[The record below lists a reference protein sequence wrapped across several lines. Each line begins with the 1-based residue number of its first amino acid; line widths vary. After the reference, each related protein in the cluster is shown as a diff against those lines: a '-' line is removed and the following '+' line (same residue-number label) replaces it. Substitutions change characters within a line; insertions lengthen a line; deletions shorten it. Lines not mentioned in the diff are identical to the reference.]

1 MASRVDALK
10 NKHIAK
16 IVALA
21 KKRLTGR
28 KAAQAELYIRE
39 FYAGVLADDILE
51 STPED
56 LYGAALSLMQFA
68 AGRKPNQAKVRAYN
82 PQPKKDGWSAP
93 HTIIEIVNDDMPFLV
108 DSVTM
113 ELNVSNLTVHLVV
126 HPIFNARRDG
136 AGKLTA
142 LDTGATDDD
151 KWICE
156 SHMQIQVEEQ
166 TSPEALREIEENV
179 SRILGDVRLAVED
192 WPKMLARVSEVTK
205 TLRKTPPPVPEEEL
219 AEAISFLEWIH
230 DNNFT
235 LIGCREIDIAQ
246 QGSKTSVAVAP
257 KSGLGILRD
266 DAVEVFSGLRQMG
279 KMPPEV
285 QDFLQKPQPL
295 LITKSSL
302 RSTVHRPAPLDAIAV
317 KKFDK
322 DGKVIGESV
331 FVGLFTSAAYSMSPR
346 RIPVLRRKVDE
357 VMSRSGFDPRSH
369 SGKALMHVLE
379 NFPRDELLQIEADT
393 LEEIGIGVVN
403 LQERQRVALFVRRD
417 PFERFVSAFVYVPR
431 ERYNPALRRGFES
444 ILAAEFN
451 GIVAQHN
458 AQFGDDPLGRL
469 HFTIATRP
477 GAIPDYDI
485 RKIEARLKDAGRTW
499 SDRLQEVLA
508 ESHGEE
514 AGNRVYR
521 RYAEAFPTA
530 YRERSSAQTAI
541 VDASQIEAALVH
553 GGLAMNLYHSTAAE
567 EPELRFKIYK
577 VGEALTLS
585 DVLPVLENMGL
596 KVMSEIPFEIAPAGA
611 NAVVRIHDFGLVT
624 SDGAA
629 ADLDSVRDGFH
640 ESFERIWR
648 GEMEDDGFNRLVLSA
663 KLHWRDVVIL
673 RAYCKYLRQAGIPF
687 SQEYME
693 ETLAKNGALA
703 GLIVKLFHTRFD
715 PGYTGKRQVEE
726 ITIADE
732 INEGLEAVSNLD
744 EDRIIR
750 RYLNMVMVTLRTNFY
765 QHDEEGAPMPYLT
778 FKFDSRNIDE
788 LPLPRPLR
796 EIFVYSPRFEGVHL
810 RFGFVARGGLRWSDR
825 REDFRT
831 EVLGLV
837 KAQQVK
843 NAVIV
848 PVGSKGGFVLKKA
861 PPPSDR
867 EAFMEEG
874 IAVYKTFISAMLEV
888 TDNLSGDEVVPPKDL
903 LRKDED
909 DAYLVVAADKGTATF
924 SDYANEVARA
934 RGFWLDDAFA
944 SGGSAGYD
952 HKKMGI
958 TARGAWESVK
968 RHFREMGRDIQSEN
982 FTVVGCGDMSGDVFG
997 NGMLLSEHICL
1008 VGAFNHMHIVVDP
1021 NPDPAKTFAERR
1033 RLFDL
1038 AKGWGDYD
1046 ASLISKGGGIFER
1059 SAKSIKISPE
1069 MKALFEITAD
1079 ELTPGELIHAML
1091 LAQVDLLWFGGIGTY
1106 IKASTE
1112 SHAAAGDRANDSVRV
1127 DGEALR
1133 CKVVGEGANL
1143 GATQLGRIEFARK
1156 GGCINTDSIDNSAG
1170 VDCSDHEVN
1179 IKIALGD
1186 VVQRGEMTMKQR
1198 DSLLA
1203 KMPNEVAA
1211 LVLRSNYQQSQA
1223 LSVTQARSYRVLD
1236 QQQRMMRALERA
1248 DLLNRQVEFLPD
1260 DEEIAERQAARQGLT
1275 RPELSVLLAYSKN
1288 VNYARL
1294 LESDLPDDPM
1304 LSEDLTRY
1312 FPKPLQKNHAEAIE
1326 RHRLR
1331 REIIATVVTN
1341 SMINRVGPTFIN
1353 EMRYRTGR
1361 SVADIARAY
1370 TIVREVFEL
1379 RPLWREIEALDNHT
1393 SSKAQIQMLSETGRT
1408 LDRMTHWFLRN
1419 GDQPLDIKKH
1429 IDQYRPGVQVLRENL
1444 EALLAP
1450 DQMEETRERAGRFA
1464 RPGVPKKLARQIGQL
1479 KALSTTCDIVKI
1491 ANMAKRPVSDIG
1503 QTYFLLGDRFKLDW
1517 LRHNANNMTPENPW
1531 HQMALAAIIEDM
1543 WGTQGDLT
1551 QKVLTNGSCGA
1562 KAIDGWVGAN
1572 KEAIHRVEE
1581 MVAELEQHG
1590 TVDLAMLTV
1599 ANRELRGLVAV

>member
-1 MASRVDALK
+1 MASRVDTLK
-10 NKHIAK
+10 NKHINK

-21 KKRLTGR
+21 KKQLTGR
-28 KAAQAELYIRE
+28 KAAQAGLFIRD
-39 FYAGVLADDILE
+39 FYADVLEDDIIG
-51 STPED
+51 TDPKD
-56 LYGAALSLMQFA
+56 LCGAALSLMQFGA
-68 AGRKPNQAKVRAYN
+68 SRKPNEAIVRAYN
-82 PQPKKDGWSAP
+82 PQPKKHGWSAP

-113 ELNVSNLTVHLVV
+113 ELNVSNLTVHLVI
-126 HPIFNARRDG
+126 HPIFTVRRD
-136 AGKLTA
+136 AKGKVTA
-142 LDTGATDDD
+142 LASGIREDRDTA
-151 KWICE
+151 CE
-156 SHMQIQVEEQ
+156 SYMQIQVEEQ
-166 TSPEALREIEENV
+166 TSPEALREIEGNIR
-179 SRILGDVRLAVED
+179 RILGDVRLAVQD
-192 WPKMLARVSEVTK
+192 WRAMLARVLEVTEN
-205 TLRKTPPPVPEEEL
+205 LRKTPPPVPEEEL
-219 AEAISFLEWIH
+219 AEALSFLEWIH

-235 LIGCREIDIAQ
+235 LIGCRDIDIKQ
-246 QGSKTSVAVAP
+246 QGRKTTVAVTP
-257 KSGLGILRD
+257 KTGLGILRN

-302 RSTVHRPAPLDAIAV
+302 RSTVHRPAPLDAIAI
-317 KKFDK
+317 KKFNK

-331 FVGLFTSAAYSMSPR
+331 FVGLFTSTAYSMSPR

-357 VMSRSGFDPRSH
+357 VLSRSGFDPRSH
-369 SGKALMHVLE
+369 SGKAVMHVLD
-379 NFPRDELLQIEADT
+379 NFPRDELLQIEPGA
-393 LEEIGIGVVN
+393 LAEIVIGVVN
-403 LQERQRVALFVRRD
+403 LQERQRIALFVRRD

-431 ERYNPALRRGFES
+431 ERYNPALRRSFET
-444 ILAAEFN
+444 ILASEFS

-499 SDRLQEVLA
+499 ADRLQEVLS
-508 ESHGEE
+508 ESRGEE
-514 AGNRVYR
+514 AGNRIFR
-521 RYAEAFPTA
+521 RYADAFPTA
-530 YRERSSAQTAI
+530 YRERSTAHTA
-541 VDASQIEAALVH
+541 VGDAEQIEAALAH
-553 GGLAMNLYHSTAAE
+553 GALAMNLYHSDAAG
-567 EPELRFKIYK
+567 EPELRFKIYN
-577 VGEALTLS
+577 VGEALSLS

-596 KVMSEIPFEIAPAGA
+596 KVMSEIPFEVMPAGT
-611 NAVVRIHDFGLVT
+611 NATVRIHDFGLVT

-629 ADLDSVRDGFH
+629 VDLAAVRDGFH

-648 GEMEDDGFNRLVLSA
+648 GDMDGDGFNRLVLGA
-663 KLHWRDVVIL
+663 GLHWRDVVIL

-693 ETLAKNGALA
+693 ETLARNGALA

-715 PGYTGKRQVEE
+715 PAFEGKRQVEE
-726 ITIADE
+726 IQIADD
-732 INEGLEAVSNLD
+732 ISEGLDAVSNLD

-765 QHDEEGAPMPYLT
+765 QHDEDGAPKPYLT

-867 EAFMEEG
+867 DAFMEEG

-888 TDNLSGDEVVPPKDL
+888 TDNLSGDEVIPPKDL

-924 SDYANEVARA
+924 SDFANEVARDC
-934 RGFWLDDAFA
+934 GFWLDDAFA

-1021 NPDPAKTFAERR
+1021 DPDPAKTFAERR

-1038 AKGWGDYD
+1038 AKGWGDYNT
-1046 ASLISKGGGIFER
+1046 ALISKGGGIFDR
-1059 SAKSIKISPE
+1059 SAKSIKISPQ

-1079 ELTPGELIHAML
+1079 EMTPGELIHAML
-1091 LAQVDLLWFGGIGTY
+1091 LAQIDLLWFGGIGTY

-1127 DGEALR
+1127 DGGALR

-1186 VVQRGEMTMKQR
+1186 VVQRGDMTMKQR
-1198 DSLLA
+1198 NSLLA
-1203 KMPNEVAA
+1203 RMTNEVAA

-1223 LSVTQARSYRVLD
+1223 LSVIQARSYRVLD

-1248 DLLNRQVEFLPD
+1248 NLLNRQIEFLPN
-1260 DEEIAERQAARQGLT
+1260 DEEIAERQAGRQGLT

-1288 VNYARL
+1288 VNYERL

-1304 LSEDLTRY
+1304 LAEDLTRY
-1312 FPKPLQKNHAEAIE
+1312 FPKPLQKNHPQAIE

-1353 EMRYRTGR
+1353 EMRDRTGR

-1379 RPLWREIEALDNHT
+1379 RPLWRDIEALDNDAA
-1393 SSKAQIQMLSETGRT
+1393 SKAQIQMLSEIGRT

-1429 IDQYRPGVQVLRENL
+1429 IDQYRPGVQVLRDNL
-1444 EALLAP
+1444 EALLAA
-1450 DQMEETRERAGRFA
+1450 DQIEETLARAQRFG
-1464 RPGVPKKLARQIGQL
+1464 RPGVPKKLARQVGQL

-1491 ANMAKRPVSDIG
+1491 ANMANRPVTEIG

-1551 QKVLTNGSCGA
+1551 CKVLTNGSCGA
-1562 KAIDGWVGAN
+1562 KAIDSWVGAN
-1572 KEAIHRVEE
+1572 KEAIRRVEE
-1581 MVAELEQHG
+1581 MVSELEQHG